1 MLQIGV
7 LHREQ
12 GRPHEEAT
20 EETIKSSIAQYPG
33 VSGWRCALA
42 LVYCDQGREAEARQ
56 EFAHLAAH
64 DFADLPHD
72 VTWLSSVCWL
82 SEVCAF
88 LGDAHRAGMLHTLL
102 LPYARRAIV
111 NGFWANTCY
120 GSASRYL
127 GLLATTMSRWEEAA
141 RHFDDALAM
150 NAKMG
155 ARPFVAHTQH
165 EYARM
170 LLARG
175 QSGDYERAL
184 ELLDS
189 ALATAQELG
198 MKSLSDKAKALREQ
212 TRGDR
217 GPVVTAPEIGEVRE
231 PIPLTEENLF
241 RREGEYWT
249 LGYEGTT
256 VRLKDTKGLHYI
268 ALLLREPGRKF
279 HVIDLLAI
287 TNPQLPTTAA
297 AANSGQMLEE
307 QLTVH
312 RVSAL
317 RSAKNRAL
325 FDPQARAAYRQRLDD
340 LRGELEEAER
350 FNDPSR
356 AARLHGA
363 EWRSTL

>member
-1 MLQIGV
+1 MLRTPGRSTAREWRWNRAWKLCRGV
-7 LHREQ
+7 HLPSR
-12 GRPHEEAT
+12 
-20 EETIKSSIAQYPG
+20 
-33 VSGWRCALA
+33 VSCEDSPR
-42 LVYCDQGREAEARQ
+42 
-56 EFAHLAAH
+56 AAVK
-64 DFADLPHD
+64 P
-72 VTWLSSVCWL
+72 LSSQKFVHF
-82 SEVCAF
+82 AK
-88 LGDAHRAGMLHTLL
+88 
-102 LPYARRAIV
+102 
-111 NGFWANTCY
+111 
-120 GSASRYL
+120 
-127 GLLATTMSRWEEAA
+127 LATS
-141 RHFDDALAM
+141 
-150 NAKMG
+150 
-155 ARPFVAHTQH
+155 
-165 EYARM
+165 
-170 LLARG
+170 
-175 QSGDYERAL
+175 
-184 ELLDS
+184 
-189 ALATAQELG
+189 
-198 MKSLSDKAKALREQ
+198 SLCLREQ

-287 TNPQLPTTAA
+287 TNPQLPTTAV